1 MTILF
6 VTHYA
11 GFYGANKSL
20 LTLVCLLRERYSVN
34 PIVLLPTNG
43 QMCDRLRETGISYK
57 VHHYYWWVNN
67 NHGIFQ
73 WLLNKRKQW
82 LNYVHATKLS
92 QLFLKEEPKLVYT
105 NSVCVNI
112 GVLIAKELHIPHI
125 WHYREAFAPLG
136 FRLSLSDAVSHAIF
150 ASDVTKSHIL
160 VSDYLMSFYSP
171 YLPSERMV
179 MIYNGVDLPN
189 GRNERKINKREG
201 RLKVACAGL
210 MSEQKNQLELL
221 QAQALLYERGV
232 EIETYFYGSY
242 KEEYLLQMQQYIE
255 AHNLKK
261 IAHIIGHIDD
271 VFSALETMNIG
282 VVSARDEAFGRVT
295 IEYMLMHMPV
305 VVSNSGANPE
315 LIESGKTGYIYQLG
329 NVEQLADQI
338 EQYIHQ
344 PELLQ
349 TQGNKAAHKAKSE
362 FSAWRNAEHIYEQIV
377 RAVNAN

>member
-20 LTLVCLLRERYSVN
+20 LTLMCLLRERYGVN

-43 QMCDRLRETGISYK
+43 QLCDRLRETGISYK

-92 QLFLKEEPKLVYT
+92 QLFLKEKPELVYT

-125 WHYREAFAPLG
+125 WQYRESFAQFG
-136 FRLSLSDAVSHAIF
+136 FRLSLSKIFSHAIF

-179 MIYNGVDLPN
+179 RIYNGVDLPK

-221 QAQALLYERGV
+221 QAQALLY
-232 EIETYFYGSY
+232 
-242 KEEYLLQMQQYIE
+242 
-255 AHNLKK
+255 
-261 IAHIIGHIDD
+261 
-271 VFSALETMNIG
+271 
-282 VVSARDEAFGRVT
+282 
-295 IEYMLMHMPV
+295 
-305 VVSNSGANPE
+305 
-315 LIESGKTGYIYQLG
+315 
-329 NVEQLADQI
+329 
-338 EQYIHQ
+338 
-344 PELLQ
+344 
-349 TQGNKAAHKAKSE
+349 
-362 FSAWRNAEHIYEQIV
+362 
-377 RAVNAN
+377 